1 MKESLPKAVLFD
13 LDNTLLA
20 GVKDCWW
27 RVCER
32 FAPKLDG
39 LSPDDLFHAIIRSE
53 DLYWSHPDRHRQEPF
68 NVQVGRRAWAS
79 SALSSLGFDLPQ
91 LAGEM
96 AAAYSECRDEGL
108 RLYADGIET
117 LSRLREDGAR
127 LALVPN
133 GDGQGQRAKIDRFG
147 LGPLF
152 DHIQIEGEFGVGKP
166 DQRVYLNVLRQLD
179 VRPQEAWMVGD
190 NLEWEVAAPQR
201 LGIFGIWFNPWTSG
215 LPSESTVRPD
225 RIIRALPELLISQ
238 SGQ

>member
-1 MKESLPKAVLFD
+1 MRLGHKALV
-13 LDNTLLA
+13 
-20 GVKDCWW
+20 
-27 RVCER
+27 
-32 FAPKLDG
+32 
-39 LSPDDLFHAIIRSE
+39 
-53 DLYWSHPDRHRQEPF
+53 
-68 NVQVGRRAWAS
+68 S
-79 SALSSLGFDLPQ
+79 SAFSRLGVDLPQ

-96 AAAYSECRDEGL
+96 AVAYSECRDEGP
-108 RLYADGIET
+108 RLYAGGIET
-117 LSRLREDGAR
+117 LRHLREDGAR

-152 DHIQIEGEFGVGKP
+152 DYIQIEGEFGVGKP

-215 LPSESTVRPD
+215 LPSESTVHPD
-225 RIIRALPELLISQ
+225 RIIRALPERLISQ
-238 SGQ
+238 PGQ